1 MIDMTRQESVA
12 LLTEARVGR
21 LSMVGADGQP
31 YVIPLRFLWL
41 GETVY
46 MRLAHYGRKAEALER
61 NASVC
66 FETDEIAPDFSRYAS
81 VLIEGK
87 VVDVTDLTE
96 KEEALFRFHEKY
108 ARLCGTGVPPRPV
121 TTTGVALRKLVMT
134 SISGRRK
141 EPDEQP
147 GAARE
152 TSAPK
157 TTKNRS
163 QKRRQRA

>member
-1 MIDMTRQESVA
+1 MIDMTRQESEAV
-12 LLTEARVGR
+12 LTEARVGR
-21 LSMVGADGQP
+21 LSMVGSDGQP

-41 GETVY
+41 GDTVY

-61 NASVC
+61 NANVC
-66 FETDEIAPDFSRYAS
+66 FETDVFTPDFSEYAS

-134 SISGRRK
+134 TISGRRK
-141 EPDEQP
+141 EPDEEP
-147 GAARE
+147 GSGGGTKAAKVSRKV
-152 TSAPK
+152 TKK
-157 TTKNRS
+157 T
-163 QKRRQRA
+163 RQRA